1 MENLENELIQIHQ
14 EGIRSEAMLKQALK
28 QSGMINPPMFRRA
41 IPVLGDALIRVGTRL
56 KQRSYTRLSADESTV
71 PSFLIML

>member
-1 MENLENELIQIHQ
+1 MENLENEIIQIHQ

-28 QSGMINPPMFRRA
+28 QSGMNNPPMFQRA
-41 IPVLGDALIRVGTRL
+41 IPVLGEALIRVGTRL
-56 KQRSYTRLSADESTV
+56 KQRSYTRLSADETTV

>member
-14 EGIRSEAMLKQALK
+14 ESIRCASMLKQAFK

-41 IPVLGDALIRVGTRL
+41 IPMLGEALIRIGTRL
-56 KQRSYTRLSADESTV
+56 KQRSYTRLSADETTV
-71 PSFLIML
+71 PTFLIML

>member
-1 MENLENELIQIHQ
+1 MENLEDELIHIHQ
-14 EGIRSEAMLKQALK
+14 EGIRGEAMLRQALK

-41 IPVLGDALIRVGTRL
+41 IPALGEALIRVGTRL
-56 KQRSYTRLSADESTV
+56 KERPYTRLSADESTV